1 MSGTSG
7 IRPDAALEILCALT
21 ATAELRAGSSA
32 TKDILAEAVT
42 WAYTKAGRR
51 VRYGDDWR
59 THHVF
64 GRRGALRHP
73 HDPRRRHPLVELPHQ
88 HRTDRT

>member
-1 MSGTSG
+1 MSAPRASAPTQRRRS
-7 IRPDAALEILCALT
+7 CAQLT

-42 WAYTKAGRR
+42 WAYTKAARR
-51 VRYGDDWR
+51 VRQGDDWR

-64 GRRGALRHP
+64 GG
-73 HDPRRRHPLVELPHQ
+73 
-88 HRTDRT
+88 

>member
-1 MSGTSG
+1 VSGTLG
-7 IRPDAALEILCALT
+7 ILPDAGVKILRALT

-32 TKDILAEAVT
+32 TKGFLAEAVT

-64 GRRGALRHP
+64 GRRGALRRP
-73 HDPRRRHPLVELPHQ
+73 HDPRRQHPLVELPPLEPN
-88 HRTDRT
+88 

>member
-32 TKDILAEAVT
+32 TKDILAETVT
-42 WAYTKAGRR
+42 RAYTKAGRC
-51 VRYGDDWR
+51 VRYLDDCR
-59 THHVF
+59 THHVS
-64 GRRGALRHP
+64 GGEVRCGAHTIHAAGTRWWNS
-73 HDPRRRHPLVELPHQ
+73 PHQ
-88 HRTDRT
+88 HRTDHT